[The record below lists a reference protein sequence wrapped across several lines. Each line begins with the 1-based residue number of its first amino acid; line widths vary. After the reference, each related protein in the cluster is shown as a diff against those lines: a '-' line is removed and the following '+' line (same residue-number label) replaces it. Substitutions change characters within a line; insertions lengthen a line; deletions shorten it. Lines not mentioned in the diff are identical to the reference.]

1 MQWDDETI
9 TDVAHTYRTNYA
21 LGQGDRQER
30 AEAAEG
36 HFWAWETV
44 DRAVSE
50 GTLPIEV
57 IDAMLHDPSGDDGYR
72 SYVAAGPIEDML
84 RVQPERY
91 TDEVAARCRVDAVW
105 AETVGGVWLD
115 RRTWEALP
123 DPLREL
129 IIEPQVPAQAERTRG
144 NVGRRPSKRQWRRG
158 RGR

>member
-9 TDVAHTYRTNYA
+9 TDVVRAYRTNYE

-30 AEAAEG
+30 AEAAER

-44 DRAVSE
+44 NGAVGE
-50 GTLPIEV
+50 GTLPVEV

-84 RVQPERY
+84 RRQPERY

-105 AETVGGVWLD
+105 AETVDGVWLD

-123 DPLREL
+123 EPLREL
-129 IIEPQVPAQAERTRG
+129 IIEPQLRVQAERTR
-144 NVGRRPSKRQWRRG
+144 VRTGRRPSKRPSRRG
-158 RGR
+158 RGH